1 MFCHIFQLEF
11 ALERYLELKMSAQY
25 VHMDSEASSQSSISG
40 PEGPDFSHVSRKP
53 KQRKNQ
59 CTAWHRIFN
68 IPFKQIF
75 LAGATTHEKT
85 NLLTEHLQTRLVH
98 RKPHAVHS
106 VAVFC
111 DFRSVLLPLTD
122 VSPFIPVPMTR
133 PERSI
138 SISNGTA
145 EQRLETNLGPSR
157 STALLCS
164 SHRCKAE
171 EIL

>member
-1 MFCHIFQLEF
+1 MQI
-11 ALERYLELKMSAQY
+11 
-25 VHMDSEASSQSSISG
+25 DSEAISQSSISG
-40 PEGPDFSHVSRKP
+40 PEGLDFSMSRE
-53 KQRKNQ
+53 NQ
-59 CTAWHRIFN
+59 SKERTNARHGMEIFN